1 VGLLRHRLQPGPS
14 PHREGRG
21 AWRMFI
27 RAAVWD
33 PLPLFC
39 RGLLALLDAAGFD
52 VEVPDDL
59 MSWVSCDGLKILLMT
74 LATPVDWQ
82 LLTSLKPARSDL
94 AVIAMLADHNLTSY
108 VRAAYAGAVSAIPRC
123 AEPSLVQRT
132 FEAAVDG
139 RSLLPVAALRAI
151 TAGASNGEV
160 GSTSPSE
167 EERNWLRQL
176 AQGSSVADL
185 AKHAGYSE
193 RMMFR
198 LLHALYVK
206 LQAPNRTVALIRA
219 RDEGWL

>member
-1 VGLLRHRLQPGPS
+1 
-14 PHREGRG
+14 
-21 AWRMFI
+21 MFI

-39 RGLLALLDAAGFD
+39 RGLVALLAAAGFD

-59 MSWVSCDGLKILLMT
+59 MSWLCCDDTKILLMT
-74 LATPVDWQ
+74 LATPADWQ
-82 LLTSLKPARSDL
+82 LLTSLMPARSDL
-94 AVIAMLADHNLTSY
+94 RVIAMLADHNLTSY
-108 VRAAYAGAVSAIPRC
+108 VRAICAGAVSAIPRC
-123 AEPSLVQRT
+123 AEPGLVQRA

-139 RSLLPVAALRAI
+139 SSLLPVAVLRAI

-185 AKHAGYSE
+185 AEHAGYSE

-206 LQAPNRTVALIRA
+206 MQAPNRTVALLRA

>member
-1 VGLLRHRLQPGPS
+1 
-14 PHREGRG
+14 
-21 AWRMFI
+21 MFL

-39 RGLLALLDAAGFD
+39 RGLLALLATAGFD
-52 VEVPDDL
+52 VEVPEDL
-59 MSWVSCDGLKILLMT
+59 MSWVCWDGMKVLLMT
-74 LATPVDWQ
+74 LATSEDWQ
-82 LLTSLKPARSDL
+82 LLTTLKPARSDL
-94 AVIAMLADHNLTSY
+94 AVIAVLADSSVTSY
-108 VRAAYAGAVSAIPRC
+108 VRAVYAGAVSAIARC
-123 AEPSLVQRT
+123 AEPSLMQRT

-139 RSLLPVAALRAI
+139 RSLLPVAVLRAI
-151 TAGASNGEV
+151 TAGAPNGEV

-185 AKHAGYSE
+185 AVQAGYSE